1 MEDFMTNRS
10 KYYSLNDDELSDN
23 LDTLKNGFLDD
34 LMTDLSYRKVVKPF
48 YDFIEKYNRD
58 KQRK

>member
-1 MEDFMTNRS
+1 MTNRS